1 MSHRGVKKED
11 YFRNNK
17 KKYIKAAILIL
28 IAILLF
34 NISPGQ
40 IYLLRAENVKELNI
54 WLSNPVKEKETA
66 VVVSFSSK
74 IKTPFCFLITI
85 EFPDITSLGIIEDY
99 EKENDKTRKKE
110 LWKFIIDNT
119 YLNGVSFKELEYPL
133 VYSSRLSE
141 VSISGLFPYKAEFDE
156 LRFYFSESL
165 KISFKSSGKY
175 TIKASILRPSEL
187 DAFEIT
193 SNKFIIF
200 DTLP

>member
-1 MSHRGVKKED
+1 MRKLKLLTFFLIIFSIMIPL
-11 YFRNNK
+11 FNK
-17 KKYIKAAILIL
+17 GN
-28 IAILLF
+28 IAI
-34 NISPGQ
+34 SD
-40 IYLLRAENVKELNI
+40 EKTELPFYV
-54 WLSNPVKEKETA
+54 WLSNPIKEKETA